1 MPHTLPIAGFV
12 LGLCV
17 GLTSLGGAAL
27 MAPFLI
33 LVLGVRP
40 VTAVG
45 TDLAYGAI
53 TKLIGAAVHWHEET
67 VDFAV
72 VKRLALGS
80 VPGGILASLAVSVLP
95 LRGYP
100 IDIVLRRAIGAVLLI
115 VAALVFAQLA
125 WSDRLRHR
133 GQRSRWLQG
142 GAMTAFGAMA
152 GVAVGLSSIGSGSL
166 ITPFL
171 MFAYPLAPARAIG
184 TDLFHAAILVTATA
198 AVHAANGSVDWT
210 LVSGLLAGSLPGV
223 AIGSWLSPRLPMPV
237 LRFGLASVLLTSGL
251 KLI

>member
-1 MPHTLPIAGFV
+1 MTHSLPIAGFV

-17 GLTSLGGAAL
+17 GLTSMGGAAL

-33 LVLGVRP
+33 LFVGVRP
-40 VTAVG
+40 VIAVG

-53 TKLIGAAVHWHEET
+53 TKLVGASVHWHEDT
-67 VDFAV
+67 IDFDV
-72 VKRLALGS
+72 VKRLAIGS
-80 VPGGILASLAVSVLP
+80 IPGGIIASLAVGYLP
-95 LRGYP
+95 VHGYP
-100 IDIVLRRAIGAVLLI
+100 VDAVLRRAIGIVLLI
-115 VAALVFAQLA
+115 VGIVVFCQLA
-125 WSDRLRHR
+125 MADRLRHPAR
-133 GQRSRWLQG
+133 RLQWLQRG
-142 GAMTAFGAMA
+142 GTTAFGAIA
-152 GVAVGLSSIGSGSL
+152 GFAVGLSSIGSGSL

-171 MFAYPLAPARAIG
+171 MLAYPLAPARVVG

-210 LVSGLLAGSLPGV
+210 LVCALLLGSIPGV
-223 AIGSWLSPRLPMPV
+223 VIGSWLSPRLPVSV

>member
-1 MPHTLPIAGFV
+1 MAHSLPIAGFV

-17 GLTSLGGAAL
+17 GLTSMGGAAL

-33 LVLGVRP
+33 LFVGMRP
-40 VTAVG
+40 VMAVG

-53 TKLIGAAVHWHEET
+53 TKLVGAGVHWHEDT
-67 VDFAV
+67 IDFAV
-72 VKRLALGS
+72 VKRLAIGS
-80 VPGGILASLAVSVLP
+80 VPGGIIAALAVAYLP
-95 LRGYP
+95 VHGYP
-100 IDIVLRRAIGAVLLI
+100 VDTVLRRAIGIVLLI
-115 VAALVFAQLA
+115 VGVVVFGQLA
-125 WSDRLRHR
+125 LADRLRR
-133 GQRSRWLQG
+133 PWQQSAWLQG
-142 GAMTAFGAMA
+142 AGTTAFGAAA
-152 GVAVGLSSIGSGSL
+152 GFAVGLSSIGSGSL

-171 MFAYPLAPARAIG
+171 MLAYPLAPARVVG

-210 LVSGLLAGSLPGV
+210 LVSALLLGSVPGV
-223 AIGSWLSPRLPMPV
+223 IIGSWLSPRLPVSV